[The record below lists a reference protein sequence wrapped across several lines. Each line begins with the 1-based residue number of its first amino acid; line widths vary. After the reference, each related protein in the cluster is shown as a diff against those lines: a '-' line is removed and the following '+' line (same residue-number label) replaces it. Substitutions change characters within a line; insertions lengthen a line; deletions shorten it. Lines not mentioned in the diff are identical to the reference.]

1 MNIYYLQKENE
12 EKEKVPCKTNP
23 QENQKN
29 EEIISPNP
37 SSEKE
42 RKGKEKRVS
51 SPRTFEIPK
60 REKVS
65 KEKFSKKEARKKTKP
80 RSLLCCQES
89 LDIPQKKISGENQT

>member
-42 RKGKEKRVS
+42 RKGKEKMSIIS
-51 SPRTFEIPK
+51 SYIRNSKKRKSFK
-60 REKVS
+60 REILQ
-65 KEKFSKKEARKKTKP
+65 ERSKKE
-80 RSLLCCQES
+80 
-89 LDIPQKKISGENQT
+89 N